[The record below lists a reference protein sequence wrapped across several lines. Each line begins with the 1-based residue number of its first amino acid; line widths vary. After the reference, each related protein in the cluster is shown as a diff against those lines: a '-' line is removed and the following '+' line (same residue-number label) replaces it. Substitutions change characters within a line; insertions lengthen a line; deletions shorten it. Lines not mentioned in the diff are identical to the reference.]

1 VPYVDLGLSIGLPI
15 GLLIVVFLLLW
26 FYRRFRPCASSRVMP
41 ALPVAMEKTSKVEE
55 GGKGDARVSR
65 RLSSMFGNAAALT
78 GTAVLASIRKVQA
91 RARGA
96 IARQH
101 PAEIRQRQQ
110 EEERQLAAALLI
122 QAAGRGLIAR
132 SASGS
137 AYKMLR
143 ARLLWKRA
151 RCLTAP
157 SRRPPRLLIG
167 ASSRHQ
173 VPYFV
178 SSHTSSR
185 GVVSTAASSRRRS
198 SIAPSRDAPVIATPR
213 GASSERR
220 ASTTSSRRSTIARH
234 APVMGPDERRLS
246 LSSSER
252 RASTTSSRRSTIA
265 RHAPVM
271 GPDERRLSLCR
282 LGNVTSTLPLP
293 RLSELNAAE
302 RYHRRIGGRPYN
314 QRPPDAE
321 MYYARIAGSP
331 YYQRPPD
338 ERMAAAAL
346 FTIIAGSAEAT
357 AVSLDALTAF
367 FTRKYGT
374 RPGATSSILSTLD
387 TNNDGLVSRKEW
399 ADGFTTGIMEAMG
412 IVFDDPLAVS
422 PFFTVSTV
430 RRRTI
435 ETVQRPPRRCT
446 VRASGSTARVA
457 RVLEEVEE

>member
-1 VPYVDLGLSIGLPI
+1 VDRRDEVVLARRSDDAPLG
-15 GLLIVVFLLLW
+15 
-26 FYRRFRPCASSRVMP
+26 
-41 ALPVAMEKTSKVEE
+41 VAM
-55 GGKGDARVSR
+55 
-65 RLSSMFGNAAALT
+65 T
-78 GTAVLASIRKVQA
+78 GA
-91 RARGA
+91 
-96 IARQH
+96 
-101 PAEIRQRQQ
+101 
-110 EEERQLAAALLI
+110 
-122 QAAGRGLIAR
+122 
-132 SASGS
+132 
-137 AYKMLR
+137 
-143 ARLLWKRA
+143 
-151 RCLTAP
+151 
-157 SRRPPRLLIG
+157 
-167 ASSRHQ
+167 
-173 VPYFV
+173 
-178 SSHTSSR
+178 SSR

-246 LSSSER
+246 L
-252 RASTTSSRRSTIA
+252 
-265 RHAPVM
+265 
-271 GPDERRLSLCR
+271 CR

-293 RLSELNAAE
+293 TPPELNAAE
-302 RYHRRIGGRPYN
+302 RYHARIGGRYVRIPYY

-399 ADGFTTGIMEAMG
+399 ADGFTTAIMEAMG

-422 PFFTVSTV
+422 PFFTVCTGGLGSP
-430 RRRTI
+430 RRRQTI
-435 ETVQRPPRRCT
+435 ETVQRPRQ
-446 VRASGSTARVA
+446 
-457 RVLEEVEE
+457 